1 MKQFIVMAAVLPL
14 LLTFMVQFGIEMRVA
29 DIKQDTTEIV
39 YEYAEYA
46 RLNGGF
52 MAIKNDLKAA
62 LAIRM
67 KVNLDKVFIK
77 HYDEYEDLDFSG
89 PQWEAGEV
97 FMYLDDGPK
106 YKGYGQIPGEFIRY
120 KVVIKIHDVV
130 AGAGLLGIDDATVP
144 FTIEGRVLSERLRP

>member
-52 MAIKNDLKAA
+52 MAIKNDLKAS

-67 KVNLDKVFIK
+67 KVNTEKVFIT
-77 HYDEYEDLDFSG
+77 HYNGDFS
-89 PQWEAGEV
+89 EAQIEEGEV
-97 FMYLDDGPK
+97 FMYLDDGPL
-106 YKGYGQIPGEFIRY
+106 YKGYGEIPGEFIRY

-130 AGAGLLGIDDATVP
+130 AGAGLLGIDDATVYFP
-144 FTIEGRVLSERLRP
+144 IEGRVLSERLRP